1 MALEI
6 NEIGIQMRVR
16 DDAAAPASREAAA
29 PAKPGGD
36 GGGADGRDDIVDEC
50 VRRVLHALKAAQER

>member
-6 NEIGIQMRVR
+6 NEIGIRMRVH
-16 DDAAAPASREAAA
+16 DGAAAPASDGSAA
-29 PAKPGGD
+29 PEESGGGD
-36 GGGADGRDDIVDEC
+36 GGADRRDDIVNEC